1 MTTYRIPN
9 MKNYFKQFSPFI
21 VPTNDG
27 KLIEEHFGLASS
39 GEKNYSLAHMNAP
52 PNWSEPFQ
60 NPEFEEIIIMINGKI
75 KIIVDDEELIL
86 QKGETLKLNKGVRVQ
101 SSNPFNESAEY
112 WCVCIPAFSL
122 ESAHRE

>member
-1 MTTYRIPN
+1 
-9 MKNYFKQFSPFI
+9 MKNYFKQTSPFI

-27 KLIEEHFGLASS
+27 KLIEEHFGLPSS
-39 GEKNYSLAHMNAP
+39 GEKNYSIAHMNAP

-86 QKGETLKLNKGVRVQ
+86 QKGETFKLNKGVRVQ